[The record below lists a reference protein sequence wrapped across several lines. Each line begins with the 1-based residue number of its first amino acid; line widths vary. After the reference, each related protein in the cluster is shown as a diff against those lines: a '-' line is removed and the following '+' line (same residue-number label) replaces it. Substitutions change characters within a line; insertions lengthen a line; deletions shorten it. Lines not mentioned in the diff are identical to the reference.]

1 MIGRAALAVLLV
13 APLPAL
19 AQADCSNATQQVE
32 MNACAAAAYTQAD
45 EALNAIY
52 KQAVA
57 AAKGQGDDGPKLL
70 LAAQRAWIAYRDA
83 ACAAEVAP
91 YAGGS
96 IQPLVQAQCLE
107 RLTRARS
114 EDLRAAYLSN

>member
-1 MIGRAALAVLLV
+1 MIGRAAFLAVLA
-13 APLPAL
+13 APLPAV
-19 AQADCSNATQQVE
+19 AQADCSAATQQVE
-32 MNACAAAAYTQAD
+32 MNACAATAYSQAD
-45 EALNAIY
+45 DALNAVY
-52 KQAVA
+52 KQAAA
-57 AAKGQGDDGPKLL
+57 AAKGQGDDGPALL